1 MEVRELTCIG
11 CPMGCA
17 LTVTLENGEV
27 TSVSGNTCKI
37 GENYGREEVLNPR
50 RTITSTMKVVGGEAE
65 VVSVK
70 TKEAI
75 PKGRMMECMAA
86 INETQVKAPVSIGD
100 VLISDVAGT
109 KIAVVATK
117 NVEAKE

>member
-37 GENYGREEVLNPR
+37 GENYGKEEVLNPR
-50 RTITSTMKVVGGEAE
+50 RTITSTMRVLGGDAE

-70 TKEAI
+70 TAEAV
-75 PKGRMMECMAA
+75 PKGKMMECMAQ
-86 INETQVKAPVSIGD
+86 INETQVKAPVWIGD
-100 VLISDVAGT
+100 VLILDVAGT
-109 KIAVVATK
+109 GIAVVATK

>member
-17 LTVTLENGEV
+17 LTVTLENGDV
-27 TSVSGNTCKI
+27 TGVSGNTCKI

-50 RTITSTMKVVGGEAE
+50 RTITSTVKVLGGEAN

-70 TKEAI
+70 TKDAVPKGSMMQCMEAI
-75 PKGRMMECMAA
+75 NACS
-86 INETQVKAPVSIGD
+86 VKAPVAIGD
-100 VLISDVAGT
+100 VVIENVAGT
-109 KIAVVATK
+109 GVSVVATK
-117 NVEAKE
+117 DVKAE

>member
-86 INETQVKAPVSIGD
+86 INEAQVKAPVSIGD

>member
-37 GENYGREEVLNPR
+37 GENYGREEVLDPR
-50 RTITSTMKVVGGEAE
+50 RTITSTMKVEGGDSE

-70 TKEAI
+70 TKDAI
-75 PKGRMMECMAA
+75 PKGSMFDCMEE
-86 INETQVKAPVSIGD
+86 INAVKVKAPVAIGD
-100 VLISDVAGT
+100 VLIEDVAGT
-109 KIAVVATK
+109 GVSVVATK
-117 NVEAKE
+117 NVKAR

>member
-37 GENYGREEVLNPR
+37 GENYGKEEVLNPR
-50 RTITSTMKVVGGEAE
+50 RTITSTMRVLGGDAE

-70 TKEAI
+70 TAEAV
-75 PKGRMMECMAA
+75 PKGKMMECMAK

-100 VLISDVAGT
+100 VLILDVAGT
-109 KIAVVATK
+109 GIAVVATK